1 MSWIPSRESLCW
13 LLIGGATVDG
23 MYECDC
29 VFCYVDIFVDACV
42 VVVFELLFS
51 LSCCH
56 RSVVGGIVVVVAVI
70 IYSCRSC
77 VLFCASSVLCT

>member
-1 MSWIPSRESLCW
+1 MSVI
-13 LLIGGATVDG
+13 V
-23 MYECDC
+23 C
-29 VFCYVDIFVDACV
+29 VFCYVDIFVDACIV

-56 RSVVGGIVVVVAVI
+56 RSVVGGIVVVVVAVI